1 MQCSYCGSGDTK
13 VLETRQAES
22 GGVHRRRQCK
32 QCGQRFATVERIN
45 VEYLSVRKRDNRI
58 ERFQPEKIVR
68 SIGEA
73 ASVFKI
79 PATDINAFI
88 DRILDQLQ
96 PESPGLPIPSND
108 IGNVVL
114 RFLQDA
120 TSVTDVARIRFAMV
134 FLGKI
139 SRPDGFKSAHDLRRW
154 LADNYPALEDE
165 ETDAQTSPALVLKRR
180 NQGVEPFDIR
190 KLERSISAAA
200 KGRGSD
206 SRVRALASE
215 IAGGVLADL
224 TSQPIVTSQQIS
236 AFALR
241 RLRETDD
248 IAYLRY
254 AAATKPFRS
263 VDDFWLETLALI
275 RRPDVG

>member
-1 MQCSYCGSGDTK
+1 MQCSYCGSDSTK

-58 ERFQPEKIVR
+58 ERFQPEKIIK
-68 SIGEA
+68 SIGKA
-73 ASVFKI
+73 ASVFGI
-79 PATDINAFI
+79 PATDTNAFI

-134 FLGKI
+134 FLGKM
-139 SRPDGFKSAHDLRRW
+139 SRPDGFKSAYDLQRW
-154 LADNYPALEDE
+154 LADNYPALEDS
-165 ETDAQTSPALVLKRR
+165 DASAGPALVLKRR
-180 NQGVEPFDIR
+180 NQGVEPFDLK
-190 KLERSISAAA
+190 KLERSIGVAA
-200 KGRGSD
+200 KGRGPD
-206 SRVRALASE
+206 GRVRSLASE
-215 IAGGVLADL
+215 IAGGVVADL
-224 TSQPIVTSQQIS
+224 TGQPIVTSQQIA

-241 RLRETDD
+241 RLRESDD

-254 AAATKPFRS
+254 AATTKPFRS
-263 VDDFWLETLALI
+263 VNDFWLETLALI
-275 RRPDVG
+275 RSPDSGG